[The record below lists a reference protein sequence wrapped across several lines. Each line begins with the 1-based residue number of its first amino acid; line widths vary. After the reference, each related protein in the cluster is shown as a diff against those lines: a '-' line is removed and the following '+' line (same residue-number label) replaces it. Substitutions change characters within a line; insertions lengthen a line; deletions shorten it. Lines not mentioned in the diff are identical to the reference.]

1 MLKNVKVN
9 NYLSSLKDV
18 LSYIDYVFPMY
29 ARNLRLIREEPFIY
43 FLLRNGTPY
52 LRVHDIFLEDL
63 EDGRKL
69 FDMSVKKESVE
80 LSKLLFENASL
91 IRSRKN
97 FLEFKINY
105 ENGNVIKIEKDKRR
119 LEMIDSLFYWIDFQ
133 NRAKTSG

>member
-18 LSYIDYVFPMY
+18 LSHIDYVFPMY

-119 LEMIDSLFYWIDFQ
+119 LEMIDLLFYWIDFQ